1 MQGRYVRARLHA
13 NGIATKVAPTTE
25 NFHTSSRLGS
35 LLQVKHRDQERSY
48 GSAVTG

>member
-1 MQGRYVRARLHA
+1 MQGLYVGARWRA
-13 NGIATKVAPTTE
+13 NGIAAKVAPTTE

-35 LLQVKHRDQERSY
+35 LLQVKHRDQGRSY